1 MERITIRFHPYP
13 FSTIETMDVIR
24 IEGLQKSRDA
34 FQLGPFDLRV
44 EPGAF
49 LGVLGREKS
58 GRTTLLRLLWG
69 LEKPGNGTVEI
80 FGMKPHLEP
89 IPVRQRAGYAA
100 QNVWWYPLLTSMQL
114 IEFIGGFYP
123 NWDMNYA
130 RNLMREFKVHEWYLL
145 SELPMA
151 ELRKLNLIAA
161 LGHHPSLAILDEPMS
176 DLDDKTGEKVL
187 DFLRNLCRE
196 QKVTVVMS
204 GPQNLD
210 LDCFADG
217 VLMLN
222 NGAVVEQAI

>member
-1 MERITIRFHPYP
+1 
-13 FSTIETMDVIR
+13 MDVIR

-49 LGVLGREKS
+49 LAVLGREKS

-114 IEFIGGFYP
+114 VEFIGGFYP
-123 NWDMNYA
+123 NWDMNYV
-130 RNLMREFKVHEWYLL
+130 RDLMREFKVPEWYLL

-151 ELRKLNLIAA
+151 ELRKLNMIAA
-161 LGHHPSLAILDEPMS
+161 LGHHPSLVILDEPMS
-176 DLDDKTGEKVL
+176 DLDEKTAATVL
-187 DFLRNLCRE
+187 DFLLKLCRG

-210 LDCFADG
+210 LDYFADG

-222 NGAVVEQAI
+222 NGGVVEQAM